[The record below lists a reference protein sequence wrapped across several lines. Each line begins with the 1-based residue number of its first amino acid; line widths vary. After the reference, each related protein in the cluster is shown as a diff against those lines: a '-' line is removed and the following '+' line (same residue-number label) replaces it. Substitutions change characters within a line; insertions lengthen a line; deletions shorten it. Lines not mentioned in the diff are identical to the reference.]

1 MMEEAV
7 KWFAW
12 FFFVMHGLAACW
24 TYFRN
29 PTKIDRELVVQHHE
43 LCEILAL
50 VVLAIIY
57 Y

>member
-1 MMEEAV
+1 MEETV
-7 KWFAW
+7 KWIAW
-12 FFFVMHGLAACW
+12 FFFVTHFLASCW
-24 TYFRN
+24 SYFRN
-29 PTKIDRELVVQHHE
+29 PTKIDRELVIQHHE